1 MGSMKGAADLI
12 REEVSAWLGVEAVP
26 HRFGGTEY
34 RYGRKELGHVHG
46 DRLADLPLPR
56 KLRDQ
61 VIASGRAEP
70 HHVLPESGWVTCRM
84 SGSEDV
90 AGVIELFR
98 MQYERYVARTAAAP
112 GQPGGDRQ
120 APDSGSQLVE
130 VWSCVSSRSIPSV
143 HST

>member
-70 HHVLPESGWVTCRM
+70 HHVLPESGWVSCRM
-84 SGSEDV
+84 SGSADV

-112 GQPGGDRQ
+112 QDQP
-120 APDSGSQLVE
+120 
-130 VWSCVSSRSIPSV
+130 SS
-143 HST
+143 